1 MPNYA
6 NAKIYTIRCRSDD
19 TLIYIGSTTQT
30 LSQRMTQHRSDYNR
44 SKCNSLYNYIVNGDW
59 VDWHIEL
66 YEYYP
71 CNSKE
76 ELLKKEGDIIRQIG
90 TINKC
95 IAGRTQKEWRE
106 ENVEKLKEKHKKYY
120 EDNAEYIKEKH
131 KKYYEDNIDKLKE
144 YQKEYYEDN
153 ADKIKKYREENAD
166 IIKEKKK
173 IYREENADKIKK
185 WREENADKIKEKVCC
200 NICGTF
206 STKSNLARHQN
217 SIKCLSKSL
226 DNTDIPTDTHI

>member
-90 TINKC
+90 TINKQ
-95 IAGRTQKEWRE
+95 IAGRTGKEYRDDNAE
-106 ENVEKLKEKHKKYY
+106 YFKEKSKKYY
-120 EDNAEYIKEKH
+120 VNNIDKIKKYREDNADKIKEKVKKYRENNAEKIIEKNKKWREDNAEYIKEK
-131 KKYYEDNIDKLKE
+131 
-144 YQKEYYEDN
+144 
-153 ADKIKKYREENAD
+153 AKIQ
-166 IIKEKKK
+166 I
-173 IYREENADKIKK
+173 
-185 WREENADKIKEKVCC
+185 CC
-200 NICGTF
+200 NICGAF
-206 STKSNLARHQN
+206 SSKHQISRHQK
-217 SIKCLSKSL
+217 SKKCMSKIPS
-226 DNTDIPTDTHI
+226 NTDIPTDTHI